1 MSSKNILPIL
11 SNSLGIRQGLT
22 RRELLQRAL
31 TGLGVAIAAPLGAS
45 AHPVHQHIA
54 DGNVESAA
62 ATVTGDAWL
71 PEFLNSQQNE
81 TVVGLAE
88 AVVPGSTQV
97 LVNRVVDRCLAVDTA
112 ENQQKF
118 IASLNAL
125 EAESQKRY
133 HRSIAGLSA
142 VQSTELLSACC
153 AVESHP
159 PSEPGSDSSGAASKD
174 SGKNDQTTL
183 HEHFQNLK
191 TWFVATYYS
200 SEQGMRE
207 LGWTDDFY
215 FESPPECAHPEEH
228 R

>member
-11 SNSLGIRQGLT
+11 SNSIGIRQGLT

-31 TGLGVAIAAPLGAS
+31 TGLGVAIVAPLGAS
-45 AHPVHQHIA
+45 AHPVLQHIA
-54 DGNVESAA
+54 DGNLESSA
-62 ATVTGDAWL
+62 ATVTGDAWQ

-81 TVVGLAE
+81 AVVALAE
-88 AVVPGSTQV
+88 AIVPGSTQA
-97 LVNRVVDRCLAVDTA
+97 LVNRVVDRCLAVDTP

-125 EAESQKRY
+125 EVESQKRY

-142 VQSTELLSACC
+142 AQNTEMLSACC
-153 AVESHP
+153 TVESQP
-159 PSEPGSDSSGAASKD
+159 PSEPGSESSSAASKD
-174 SGKNDQTTL
+174 SGKNDQTNL

-207 LGWTDDFY
+207 LGWTDEFY
-215 FESPPECAHPEEH
+215 FESPPECPHPEEH
-228 R
+228 H